1 MELASVRRRGG
12 LYGLW
17 VAATFA
23 FPLSTAIAF
32 PSPVFLAVASA
43 FILLH
48 VVCIPIWMSN
58 QRRFLA
64 STAWASSQGIKPENL
79 RLFSLRR

>member
-23 FPLSTAIAF
+23 FPLSTV